1 MQNSTNQLKLNKM
14 QNSTNQLNL
23 TNYAKSK
30 IKKNLIN
37 QENQILEQLRAETNP
52 KISYKLF
59 KQLQSIAAEIFNL
72 KYNIKV
78 K

>member
-1 MQNSTNQLKLNKM
+1 MKNQETMKKQEM
-14 QNSTNQLNL
+14 
-23 TNYAKSK
+23 
-30 IKKNLIN
+30 KNLIN

-59 KQLQSIAAEIFNL
+59 KQLQSIASEIFNL